1 MVFLREPINVFTING
16 LLHPSDWIIGCKIY
30 EVGEIMK
37 FPIQKAEILISAVK
51 EEQYPNL
58 RLPEIA
64 IAGRSNVGKSS
75 LINSL
80 LNRKSLARTSRKPG
94 RTVTINF
101 YNVED
106 ELMLVD
112 VPGYGY
118 AKVSKGELEKWSEMM
133 EHYFS
138 TRDDLQKVILIVD
151 LRHKPTAQDVQMY
164 EYLKHL
170 GLSVLVIATKADK
183 VKRGVR
189 NRHLNQVKN
198 TLNLAEEDPVIEFSA
213 VTGEGKDKVWNVIL
227 GDLGIRRL

>member
-1 MVFLREPINVFTING
+1 
-16 LLHPSDWIIGCKIY
+16 
-30 EVGEIMK
+30 MK
-37 FPIQKAEILISAVK
+37 FPIKKADIMISAVK
-51 EEQYPNL
+51 EEQYPKI

-101 YNVED
+101 YNID
-106 ELMLVD
+106 DQIIFVD

-138 TRDDLQKVILIVD
+138 TREILKKVILIVD
-151 LRHKPTAQDVQMY
+151 LRHQPTKQDKQMY
-164 EYLKHL
+164 DYLKFL
-170 GLSVLVIATKADK
+170 ELPVLVVATKADK
-183 VKRGVR
+183 VKPGVR
-189 NRHLNQVKN
+189 NRHINIINK
-198 TLNLAEEDPVIEFSA
+198 TLNIAEEDQLVVFSA
-213 VTGEGKDKVWNVIL
+213 ITGEGKKEVWQAIL
-227 GDLGIRRL
+227 NNIGIDQKWNY